1 MLKAARHDIMRANSN
16 FISMNPAYPS
26 SLVWFRR
33 DLRCFDH
40 AALSHALANSTRV
53 FCVFVFDTDILDGLV
68 DKADRRVDFIWHS
81 IKELQQALNTM
92 GGGLIVRH
100 GAAREVIPQLAQEIG
115 ATAVYANRDYEPAAV
130 MRDAAIAKTLKKIGV
145 AFNTFKDQVIFERD
159 EIMRGPGR
167 PYSVFTPY
175 KNAWLKRVTGDDLVP
190 HPVAEYTHAFARPE
204 AATLPTL
211 TDLGFVAT
219 DLIQLGV
226 KPGMSGA
233 QATWEAFQTR
243 LATYDETRDSPSLD
257 ATSHLGVHLRFGTL
271 SMRELARTAH
281 YVSGKGAQVW
291 LSELIWREFF
301 QMILYHHP
309 RVMTQAFRTELD
321 AVAWENNPERFAAW
335 CAGRTGY
342 PIVDAAMRQ
351 LNQTGFMHNRLRMIA
366 ASFLTKDLHLHWL
379 QGERYFAQK
388 LLDYDLASNNGN
400 WQWAT
405 STGCDAQPYF
415 RIFDPVTQSEKLD
428 AHGDFIKRYVP
439 ELASIDAREIH
450 APWRISPIEQQIYG
464 VVMGRDYPAPVVDH
478 EVARVKALAMF
489 KAIKQIDLLPPETA

>member
-1 MLKAARHDIMRANSN
+1 MASTH
-16 FISMNPAYPS
+16 PT

-40 AALSHALANSTRV
+40 AALSQALRISTRV
-53 FCVFVFDTDILDGLV
+53 FCVFVFDTEILDSLT
-68 DKADRRVDFIWHS
+68 DKIDRRVDFIWHS
-81 IKELQQALNTM
+81 IKELDKTLSAM

-100 GAAREVIPQLAQEIG
+100 GVARELIPQLVQELG
-115 ATAVYANRDYEPAAV
+115 ATAVYTNRDYEPAAV
-130 MRDAAIAKTLKKIGV
+130 MRDAAVAKALKKAGIE
-145 AFNTFKDQVIFERD
+145 FNTFKDQVIFER
-159 EIMRGPGR
+159 EEVMRGPGR

-175 KNAWLKRVTGDDLVP
+175 KNAWLKRVTGNDLVP

-204 AATLPTL
+204 PAALPTL
-211 TDLGFVAT
+211 SELGFQAT

-233 QATWEAFQTR
+233 QAAWDAFQNT
-243 LATYDETRDSPSLD
+243 LAKYDEMRDNPALD
-257 ATSHLGVHLRFGTL
+257 ATSHLGVHLRFGTI
-271 SMRELARTAH
+271 SIRELARTAH
-281 YVSGKGAQVW
+281 YGSGKGAQVW

-309 RVMTQAFRTELD
+309 RVMTQAYRTELD
-321 AVAWENNPERFAAW
+321 ALKWETNPERFAAW
-335 CAGRTGY
+335 CTGRTGY

-400 WQWAT
+400 WQWAA

-415 RIFDPVTQSEKLD
+415 RIFNPVTQSERFD
-428 AHGDFIKRYVP
+428 PQGVFIKRYVP
-439 ELASIDAREIH
+439 ELAAINAREIH
-450 APWRISPIEQQIYG
+450 APWQISPIEQQIYG
-464 VVMGRDYPAPVVDH
+464 VIVGRDYPAPIVDH
-478 EVARVKALAMF
+478 DAARVKALAMF
-489 KAIKQIDLLPPETA
+489 KAIKES

>member
-1 MLKAARHDIMRANSN
+1 
-16 FISMNPAYPS
+16 MNTPHQTS
-26 SLVWFRR
+26 IVWFRR

-40 AALSHALANSTRV
+40 AALSQALRNSTRV
-53 FCVFVFDTDILDGLV
+53 FCVFVFDIDILYQLA

-81 IKELQQALNTM
+81 VKELGQTLTTM

-100 GAAREVIPQLAQEIG
+100 GSAREVIPQLVQEVG
-115 ATAVYANRDYEPAAV
+115 ATAVFTNRDYEPAAV
-130 MRDAAIAKTLKKIGV
+130 MRDASVAKTLKRIGIE
-145 AFNTFKDQVIFERD
+145 FNAFKDQVIFERD
-159 EIMRGPGR
+159 EVMKGVGR

-190 HPVAEYTHAFARPE
+190 HPVAEFTRAFARPE
-204 AATLPTL
+204 PATLPTL
-211 TDLGFVAT
+211 AELGFQAT

-233 QATWEAFQTR
+233 QAAWDAFQTT
-243 LATYDETRDSPSLD
+243 LAHYDEVRDSPALD

-271 SMRELARTAH
+271 SIRELARTAH
-281 YVSGKGAQVW
+281 YASGKGAQVW

-309 RVMTQAFRTELD
+309 RVMTQAFRTEFD
-321 AVAWENNPERFAAW
+321 AVAWETHPERFAAW
-335 CAGRTGY
+335 CTGRTGY

-388 LLDYDLASNNGN
+388 LLDFDLASNNGN
-400 WQWAT
+400 WQWAA

-415 RIFDPVTQSEKLD
+415 RIFNPVTQSERFD
-428 AHGDFIKRYVP
+428 PQGAFIKRYVP
-439 ELASIDAREIH
+439 ELAAIEAREIH
-450 APWRISPIEQQIYG
+450 APWQISPIEQQIYG
-464 VVMGRDYPAPVVDH
+464 VIIGRDYPAPIVDH
-478 EVARVKALAMF
+478 EAARVKALAMF
-489 KAIKQIDLLPPETA
+489 KCIKEIDSSLT